1 MKRYVTASVKIDE
14 DLKNMLGDLKIKT
27 GKVMRD
33 ALVREVKLAMAE
45 KLQKE
50 ADNIKSVFNKLS
62 TKRVVDDIR
71 EERRER

>member
-71 EERRER
+71 EKRRER

>member
-1 MKRYVTASVKIDE
+1 MKRYVTASVKIGE

-71 EERRER
+71 EKRRER

>member
-14 DLKNMLGDLKIKT
+14 YLKNMLGDLKIKT